1 MVQCREG
8 QHQIDAFVHHLKR
21 RVFLPTV
28 LKIALKTDLCPIRDF
43 LKHYNKHTHMQG
55 IHYHQRPKRDIS
67 NSTKLLLDQFSDE
80 QLEQLLEELKNDILQ
95 ENKVDGNG
103 TLVQLQTQYQNM
115 SAEVHTHQHVYV
127 VLSETGEV
135 VTLPPFTGS
144 LTNTSLSEILEM
156 VNNSM
161 ESQTD
166 SESSN
171 DSQDDSSEDGDHDG
185 SNSGGGSSSGSGGSG
200 NSGTS
205 GTSSGGNG
213 AFSCD
218 QISNGQTTNFVNKAY
233 PFFDTS
239 IEDEMCSF
247 LLLID
252 DSSVCQV
259 RVDLVGMMKKN
270 NGVNENAR
278 HFYFCLQTPNYCSL

>member
-8 QHQIDAFVHHLKR
+8 QPQIDAFVHHLKR

-43 LKHYNKHTHMQG
+43 LKHYNKHTNMQG
-55 IHYHQRPKRDIS
+55 IHYHQRPKRELS

-80 QLEQLLEELKNDILQ
+80 QLEQLLEELKSDIMQ
-95 ENKVDGNG
+95 ENEVDGNG
-103 TLVQLQTQYQNM
+103 TLVQVQTQYQNM

-161 ESQTD
+161 DSQST
-166 SESSN
+166 SENS
-171 DSQDDSSEDGDHDG
+171 DGSQDDSSDDGDSSENGNHDG
-185 SNSGGGSSSGSGGSG
+185 SNNGGGSSSGSGGSG
-200 NSGTS
+200 SSGS
-205 GTSSGGNG
+205 SSASSSSGGNG

-218 QISNGQTTNFVNKAY
+218 QSSNGQTTNFVNKAY
-233 PFFDTS
+233 PSFDNS

-259 RVDLVGMMKKN
+259 RVDFVGMLN
-270 NGVNENAR
+270 
-278 HFYFCLQTPNYCSL
+278 S